1 MTEHAKERVPRPEEV
16 LDDQAE
22 LTPELRSAALRCRA
36 GSSTQAPCPR
46 QATTFLDADSG
57 YPYPLCDEH
66 ARVQE
71 LVGKSRYWDTAVV
84 VSEDWL
90 RLARAWE
97 HHGLE
102 QMAAWAH
109 EKAKAEFLKAEVR
122 VDLATDIADA
132 PRKGDERPNLTREQ
146 DEELRRLM
154 MRSDALTN
162 AYTTIE
168 GMPEGRIREDV
179 RRRMLGVLVG
189 EHELAEEEASRYK
202 EELGFKK

>member
-1 MTEHAKERVPRPEEV
+1 M
-16 LDDQAE
+16 
-22 LTPELRSAALRCRA
+22 
-36 GSSTQAPCPR
+36 
-46 QATTFLDADSG
+46 
-57 YPYPLCDEH
+57 CDEH

-84 VSEDWL
+84 VGEDWL

-97 HHGLE
+97 HHDLE

-146 DEELRRLM
+146 DEELRRLI

-168 GMPEGRIREDV
+168 DIPEGQIREDV
-179 RRRMLGVLVG
+179 RRRILGVLVD
-189 EHELAEEEASRYK
+189 EHERAEEEANRYK
-202 EELGFKK
+202 AELGFKA